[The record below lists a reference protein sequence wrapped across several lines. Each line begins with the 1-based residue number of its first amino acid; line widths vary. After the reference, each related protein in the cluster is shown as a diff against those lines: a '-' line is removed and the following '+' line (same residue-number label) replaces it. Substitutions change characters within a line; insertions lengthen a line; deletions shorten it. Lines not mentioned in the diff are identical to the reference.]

1 MVGHGDSIQEIMRQK
16 ADLVKER
23 DALHVECN
31 RNREKLTAADEH
43 IIDQGCAKTVQYLTC
58 ISDSEAH
65 R

>member
-1 MVGHGDSIQEIMRQK
+1 MRQK

-43 IIDQGCAKTVQYLTC
+43 IIDRGCAKTVQYLTC